1 MTRTRRLGLGKT
13 ARPHWQLELEQELE
27 LELEAKQ
34 GFNRPS
40 FSAQALPCGEGRG
53 DHPCAPGP
61 SPSLARLGMQ
71 DAASTRAA
79 VL

>member
-13 ARPHWQLELEQELE
+13 ARPHWQQKLEQE